1 MKVAIFPDSAMVLL
15 NQVNKSQHELL
26 SNYDRMY
33 KERMNQETMEEYR
46 KDVNKSSEKSIHD
59 MPYLVPRHGIQ
70 VNYYLSYQIVLQMAL
85 QWIM

>member
-46 KDVNKSSEKSIHD
+46 KDVNKSSENQSMTCHISFQG
-59 MPYLVPRHGIQ
+59 ME
-70 VNYYLSYQIVLQMAL
+70 
-85 QWIM
+85 

>member
-46 KDVNKSSEKSIHD
+46 KDVIN
-59 MPYLVPRHGIQ
+59 P
-70 VNYYLSYQIVLQMAL
+70 
-85 QWIM
+85 

>member
-59 MPYLVPRHGIQ
+59 MPYLVPKHGIK
-70 VNYYLSYQIVLQMAL
+70 
-85 QWIM
+85 